1 MTTNCPVVISFDFQ
15 HEYDR
20 GNNMYFHLNLLYFR
34 KRITFHHNNSALSLE
49 SISKWQMWRRY
60 FSIKVAWISRL
71 HVIRG
76 IGMKEWE
83 MKTEGFKQTLT
94 NLLFVHN
101 ASCNTHLLSFLLLD
115 AYLNLGVILQGA
127 ARLWK
132 KRSKVERC
140 HLSTFY
146 RIRIIV
152 GTLKT
157 YVGQSSNNHLG

>member
-101 ASCNTHLLSFLLLD
+101 ASCNTHPPALLSAPWRISQSRGNTSGRSTALKEAKQSWTLPFI
-115 AYLNLGVILQGA
+115 YIL
-127 ARLWK
+127 
-132 KRSKVERC
+132 
-140 HLSTFY
+140 
-146 RIRIIV
+146 
-152 GTLKT
+152 
-157 YVGQSSNNHLG
+157 